1 MISVDTPVVDDVS
14 PSPSGGEGVESP
26 SFDGK
31 AFVAS
36 LPNRPGVYRMYDANG
51 TILYVGK
58 ARNLKSRVA
67 SYFRTDLADAKTQAL
82 VPQIAS
88 MDITVTHSDIE
99 ALLLEFNLIKR
110 HLPRYNVL
118 LKDNRTFPYLYL
130 SSKDAFPRFCFF
142 RGTRHLPG
150 RYFGPYPNSQSVRE
164 TLLQLQKLFQLR
176 SCEDSYFANRTR
188 PCLQYQIKRC
198 SAPCV
203 GLVST
208 EAYAQEVSAV
218 VRVLEGRNHEV
229 ADELA
234 TRMDAASASLAFEQ
248 AAVLR
253 DQLAALKE
261 IQAKQVVSGAASL
274 DCDVVAA
281 ASGPGLCAIAVMLI
295 RGGLNL
301 GTTTYFARAPASTLA
316 EVEEAFLAQ
325 HYLTHPAPRE
335 IVIGHPLT
343 DHEVISQALSDYA
356 SHRVTI
362 HVGVRGLKASWL
374 SLTRDNADQALAMR
388 LAVNVGVEAQ
398 LRELGEVLGM
408 SAPPARLEC
417 FDISH
422 TGGEATVAS
431 CVVFGSE
438 GPIKSDYRRFNLEG
452 ITPGDDYAAMHLA
465 LTRRYQRVKNGEAKC
480 PDVLLIDGGMGQ
492 LAQAVD
498 VLATLGIEVSRVVGV
513 AKGPE
518 RRPGMERL
526 FLPGTDLPLSL
537 PPESRALHVIQR
549 VRDEAHRFAIA
560 GHRARRA
567 KTRQSSVLEG
577 IPGLGAARRRELLK
591 QFGGLQGILGAGVAD
606 LVQVKGIGPGLAVAI
621 YERLHPGG

>member
-1 MISVDTPVVDDVS
+1 MAVPDTPVADTPTDSSVAVAPVS
-14 PSPSGGEGVESP
+14 VP
-26 SFDGK
+26 FDGK

-36 LPNRPGVYRMYDANG
+36 LPNRPGVYRMLDASG

-67 SYFRTDLADAKTQAL
+67 SYFRSDLSDPKTQAL
-82 VPQIAS
+82 VPQIVS
-88 MDITVTHSDIE
+88 MEITVTHSDIE

-130 SSKDAFPRFCFF
+130 SSKDAFPRLSFH
-142 RGTRHLPG
+142 RGTRKLPG
-150 RYFGPYPNSQSVRE
+150 RYFGPYPNSTAVRE
-164 TLLQLQKLFQLR
+164 TLVQLQKLFQLR

-203 GLVST
+203 GLTT
-208 EAYAQEVSAV
+208 EAAYAQEVGAV
-218 VRVLEGRNHEV
+218 VRVLEGRNDEV
-229 ADELA
+229 AHELA
-234 TRMDAASASLAFEQ
+234 ERMDQAALVLAYEK

-261 IQAKQVVSGAASL
+261 IQARQVVSGAASL
-274 DCDVVAA
+274 ECDVVAA
-281 ASGPGLCAIAVMLI
+281 VSGPGLCAIAVMLI

-301 GTTTYFARAPASTLA
+301 GTTTYFARAPAASLL

-335 IVIGHPLT
+335 IVIGQPVT
-343 DHEVISQALSDYA
+343 DPEVLSQALSDYA
-356 SHRVTI
+356 GHRVTI
-362 HVGVRGLKASWL
+362 HVGARGLKASWV
-374 SLTRDNADQALAMR
+374 SLTRDNADQSLKMR
-388 LAVNVGVEAQ
+388 LAVNVGVNEQ
-398 LRELGEVLGM
+398 LEELGEALGM
-408 SAPPARLEC
+408 ASPPVRLEC

-431 CVVFGSE
+431 CVVFGPE
-438 GPIKSDYRRFNLEG
+438 GPIKSDYRRFNLDG
-452 ITPGDDYAAMHLA
+452 ITPGDDYAAMRLA
-465 LTRRYQRVKNGEAKC
+465 LTRRYQRVKAGEAKC
-480 PDVLLIDGGMGQ
+480 PDVLLIDGGAGQ
-492 LAQAVD
+492 LAEAVA
-498 VLATLGIEVSRVVGV
+498 VLASLGVEVPRVVGV
-513 AKGPE
+513 AKGAD
-518 RRPGMERL
+518 RRVGQERL
-526 FLPGTDLPLSL
+526 FLPDEEQPLCL
-537 PPESRALHVIQR
+537 APESRALHVIQR
-549 VRDEAHRFAIA
+549 VRDEAHRFAVA

-606 LVQVKGIGPGLAVAI
+606 LVQVKGIGQGLAVAI
-621 YERLHPGG
+621 YEHLHPGG